1 MTDTKPDVAEV
12 YAHIEDQKKRFQS
25 VNLSF
30 AQVDALQAEASRL
43 EGLVYVPGLWR
54 CAKCN
59 FQLVQSNLNANT
71 GAVTARDTPGDKCPN
86 CNSPLWRVT
95 ERQAGNDIVDRCCEQ
110 MGRAKAAESELAT
123 AREVIRPFA
132 EEAETLPKSA
142 RADQLV
148 GRHFTVQ
155 EMFAARDFIRAQSE
169 KL

>member
-12 YAHIEDQKKRFQS
+12 YAHIDDQKKRFQS

-30 AQVDALQAEASRL
+30 SQVDALQAEVSCL

-95 ERQAGNDIVDRCCEQ
+95 ERQAGNDMVDRCCEQ
-110 MGRAKAAESELAT
+110 MERAKAAEADLA
-123 AREVIRPFA
+123 
-132 EEAETLPKSA
+132 KA
-142 RADQLV
+142 RAAIQKFGHHTANCAWSV
-148 GRHFTVQ
+148 RG
-155 EMFAARDFIRAQSE
+155 AACNCGWLDVSRSARAQSE